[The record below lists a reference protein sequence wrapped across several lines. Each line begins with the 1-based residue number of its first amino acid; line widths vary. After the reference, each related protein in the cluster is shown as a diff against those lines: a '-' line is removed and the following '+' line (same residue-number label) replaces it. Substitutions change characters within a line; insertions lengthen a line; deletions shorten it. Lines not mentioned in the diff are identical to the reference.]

1 MFDMTNNDQQE
12 KKQETAE
19 IVVWDEKYAT
29 GIEVIDVQH
38 KKLVE
43 LTNQLYVA
51 CIAKPDMLQTVFKEA
66 MHKMVEYV
74 HFHFDDEIKL
84 LKTINYPQLNEH
96 KKMHDILIKDI
107 LEAAKEY
114 NEGKHF
120 VPNHF
125 VRTLKDWI
133 FSHIAIHDKT
143 YGFYVKEQIHN
154 GSLSAQALKV

>member
-1 MFDMTNNDQQE
+1 MTNNDQQE
-12 KKQETAE
+12 KKQEAAE
-19 IVVWDEKYAT
+19 VVLWDEKYAT
-29 GIEVIDVQH
+29 GIEVIDTQH
-38 KKLVE
+38 KQLVE

-51 CIAKPDMLQTVFKEA
+51 CIAKPDILQTVFKEA

-74 HFHFDDEIKL
+74 HFHFDAEIKL
-84 LKTINYPQLNEH
+84 LKEINFPQLHEH
-96 KKMHDILIKDI
+96 KKMHDDLIKNI
-107 LEAAKEY
+107 LNAAKDY

-143 YGFYVKEQIHN
+143 YSFFVKEQLHN
-154 GSLSAQALKV
+154 GKLTEQALKI